1 MGGGR
6 SDRRE
11 TAPAAPIMAGA
22 MEPGDDEGAQRE
34 RELALLEEAAHILAA
49 APQPDDVYPVIVRL
63 AALIGA
69 TAERHWRASYLSLE
83 GGVLRRIAVHDEAEI
98 DLGSREYP
106 LDERD
111 RGPLGAGGGEHLHP
125 GAAAA
130 PPLSPTH

>member
-49 APQPDDVYPVIVRL
+49 APQPDDVYPVRGEGAPSPWRCRC
-63 AALIGA
+63 AAP
-69 TAERHWRASYLSLE
+69 RS
-83 GGVLRRIAVHDEAEI
+83 
-98 DLGSREYP
+98 YP
-106 LDERD
+106 LTFVDVSR
-111 RGPLGAGGGEHLHP
+111 
-125 GAAAA
+125 
-130 PPLSPTH
+130 